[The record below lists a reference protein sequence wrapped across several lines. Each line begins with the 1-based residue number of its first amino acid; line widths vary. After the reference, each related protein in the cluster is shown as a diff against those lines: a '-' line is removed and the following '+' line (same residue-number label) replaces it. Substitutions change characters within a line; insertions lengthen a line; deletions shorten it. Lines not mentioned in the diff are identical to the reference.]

1 MIVLLLV
8 GCIENNFDGGE
19 MGRIAVTQG
28 DFDDVGAPF
37 DRLEVDH
44 EAYEGI
50 ISTATWDDDFDP
62 DANVLKVERL
72 LADGN
77 ELSLYDTVFVASGT
91 RGLGAVRYDGLE
103 PDDSLVTD
111 SAVVDGVRNWVA
123 RGGTLVVTDWG
134 YDLVEAAWPDAID
147 FLGDD
152 SALDGA
158 QAGEIDTVTASI
170 EERELREALG
180 ADVVSAVF
188 DFSNWAVVED
198 VGRDTTVWE
207 RADVTYRRQDGEGTQ
222 SIDDVPVLVS
232 FAPEG
237 AQGGKVV
244 YFAYH
249 IDAQTAGVIDET
261 LRVVVGEFDEQA
273 GEPLDP
279 IE

>member
-1 MIVLLLV
+1 MIVLLLL
-8 GCIENNFDGGE
+8 GCIENNVGGGE

-37 DRLEVDH
+37 NRLEVAH

-50 ISTATWDDDFDP
+50 IATATWDDDFEP
-62 DANVLKVERL
+62 DANVLKVEQL
-72 LADGN
+72 LGDGS
-77 ELSLYDTVFVASGT
+77 ELAGYDTVFVASGT
-91 RGLGAVRYDGLE
+91 RGLGAARSAGRA
-103 PDDSLVTD
+103 PHDSLVAD
-111 SAVVDGVRNWVA
+111 SSVVGDVRNWVA

-152 SALDGA
+152 SALDDA
-158 QAGEIDTVTASI
+158 QAGEIDTVTAAI
-170 EERELREALG
+170 EERALREALG
-180 ADVVSAVF
+180 ADVIPAVF

-198 VGRDTTVWE
+198 VGSDVTVWE

-222 SIDDVPVLVS
+222 AIDGVPVLVS

-249 IDAQTAGVIDET
+249 IDAQTTGVIDET
-261 LRVVVGEFDEQA
+261 LRVVVGEFEEQA